1 MNPIVASGAASLAGV
16 LINKVAGHSSSSSGN
31 VQLNPKEFE
40 RALNKASDSKDRH
53 ALEQQASDLRH
64 RLMHRPEVEAAIY
77 SQPLGSVSGVQLGS
91 DGSISLRTSAGTVPV
106 QLGSETREMAQAL
119 YSVSAVQPSPGAAS
133 FGTATQAPLILPVE
147 GAQGVALR

>member
-16 LINKVAGHSSSSSGN
+16 LISKVAGHSSSSSGN
-31 VQLNPKEFE
+31 VQLNPKDFE
-40 RALNKASDSKDRH
+40 RALNKAAGSKERH

-77 SQPLGSVSGVQLGS
+77 SQPSGSVSGIQLS
-91 DGSISLRTSAGTVPV
+91 ADGSISLRTSAGAVPI
-106 QLGSETREMAQAL
+106 QLGSATREMAQAL
-119 YSVSAVQPSPGAAS
+119 YSVSAVQPSSGAAS